1 MQFKYD
7 LMHNC
12 DACKSNENVIVVGTT
27 TMASFVA
34 DCLMAVGWSI
44 GASFYF
50 MPWQAVINF

>member
-50 MPWQAVINF
+50 MP